1 MATSIISTA
10 IAVAVLWVAYR
21 VLFINSN
28 RLVFNRA
35 FLITA
40 LGFSLI
46 LPAAGLM
53 IGGSS
58 PQIVSYRQSL
68 FSGIMLDE
76 VVITAEGVIVN
87 TPVEMTAQEETAAPV
102 VATVNSFNIWKYL
115 WIIYLIGVGVMGMVF
130 LFKLGKILF
139 IIVSSPKKKMPGY
152 TAVFTG
158 KEHGS
163 YSFFSYAFFPNENV
177 NAEIVRHEMSH
188 IAHHHSI
195 DILFVELMMIIQ
207 WFNPFIYL
215 YKRELQ
221 SIHEYMADRDVV
233 ATGIDKQNYMM
244 LILQQCTAVDFS
256 NMSNNFSFLL
266 TKKRIKM
273 ITQSKKAK
281 GVVIKALLTLP
292 LFALL
297 LFANCKSN
305 GQNKV
310 SAEKAEIAETT
321 TDNEKLTTIKIGE
334 ESYVSFADPME
345 ISLDG
350 KDYTL
355 DINSVKN
362 EKTFKLGDH
371 KVVAKNNHDER
382 HSYTLT
388 VDGKPFDL
396 NYITRMLFEDSDE
409 ATDDSEFII
418 DDTEFDKS
426 DIELGAVEVM
436 PGYPGGINAM
446 YDFIQKNLKY
456 PESAKDK
463 GIEGRVFI
471 SFVVEKDGSISNVNV
486 LRGVCEELDAEAV
499 KVVKAMP
506 KWTPGMNNGKA
517 VRVQYTLPIVFKLS
531 GDSTTTALSG
541 TKWEGRGEGIG
552 NDTAEGMKFVMD
564 MTMDFYNNND
574 GLFVMKL
581 MAQDQDGK
589 TTPQTVFENVG
600 LDFTYSY
607 DGKSAGSIQP
617 KNTDGST
624 LGGEDQQ
631 PYSFVMQDG
640 KIIVSFYDF
649 KDDCGIEK
657 ITFNR
662 K

>member
-1 MATSIISTA
+1 MATSIISIA
-10 IAVAVLWVAYR
+10 IAIAVLWVAYR

-35 FLITA
+35 FLIIA

-46 LPAAGLM
+46 LPAAGVM

-68 FSGIMLDE
+68 LSGIMLDE
-76 VVITAEGVIVN
+76 VVITAEGVTIN
-87 TPVEMTAQEETAAPV
+87 TPVEFTEGEDVA
-102 VATVNSFNIWKYL
+102 VATAPTATQKFNIWHYI
-115 WIIYLIGVGVMGMVF
+115 WIIYIIGAGIAALIF
-130 LFKLGKILF
+130 LIKLGKLLF
-139 IIVSSPKKKMPGY
+139 IIIRSPKKKMLGY

-163 YSFFSYAFFPNENV
+163 YSFFNYAFFPNENV
-177 NAEIVRHEMSH
+177 NPEIVRHEMSH
-188 IAHHHSI
+188 IAHHHSA

-221 SIHEYMADRDVV
+221 SLHEYMADRDVV

-273 ITQSKKAK
+273 ITQSKKAN

-297 LFANCKSN
+297 LFANCKST
-305 GQNKV
+305 GQDKD
-310 SAEKAEIAETT
+310 SAEKAETT
-321 TDNEKLTTIKIGE
+321 TKNENLVTIKLGE
-334 ESYVSFADPME
+334 ESYLSFNNPME
-345 ISLDG
+345 INFEG
-350 KDYTL
+350 TEYTL
-355 DINSVKN
+355 DIKSVKK
-362 EKTFKLGDH
+362 ERTFEFGEH
-371 KVVAKNNHDER
+371 EVFVKNNRDER
-382 HSYTLT
+382 NSYTVT
-388 VDGKPFDL
+388 IDGAPFDIT
-396 NYITRMLFEDSDE
+396 YITRMITEDSE
-409 ATDDSEFII
+409 ATDDSEVYTG
-418 DDTEFDKS
+418 D
-426 DIELGAVEVM
+426 VEVL
-436 PGYPGGINAM
+436 PEYPGGTAAIFE
-446 YDFIQKNLKY
+446 FIQKNVKY
-456 PESAKDK
+456 PESAKEK
-463 GIEGRVFI
+463 GLEGRVFI
-471 SFVVEKDGSISNVNV
+471 QFVVEKDGSLSSFQV
-486 LRGVCEELDAEAV
+486 LRGVSDDIDAEAIRV
-499 KVVKAMP
+499 LKAMP
-506 KWTPGMNNGKA
+506 KWKPGMNNGEP
-517 VRVQYTLPIVFKLS
+517 VRVQYTMPFKFQLT
-531 GDSTTTALSG
+531 GNENTMTALSG
-541 TKWEGRGEGIG
+541 THWMGTGIG
-552 NDTAEGMKFVMD
+552 YQDGSKFVMD
-564 MTMDFYNNND
+564 MTMDFYNDND

-581 MAQDQDGK
+581 VAQDQEGK
-589 TTPQTVFENVG
+589 TTPQTVFENVA
-600 LDFTYSY
+600 LDFTYSF

-657 ITFNR
+657 ITFV
-662 K
+662 KK

>member
-1 MATSIISTA
+1 MALNIISIA
-10 IAVAVLWVAYR
+10 IAVAILWITYR

-28 RLVFNRA
+28 RLIFNRA
-35 FLITA
+35 FLIVA

-46 LPAAGLM
+46 LPAAGVY
-53 IGGSS
+53 IGRNT
-58 PQIVSYRQSL
+58 PQIVSYKQSL
-68 FSGIMLDE
+68 FQGIMLDE
-76 VVITAEGVIVN
+76 VVITAEGVTISTQSEVKADN
-87 TPVEMTAQEETAAPV
+87 EGAAHVTAQNQRTFDFIGLI
-102 VATVNSFNIWKYL
+102 SLIW
-115 WIIYLIGVGVMGMVF
+115 LIGAIGAALVF
-130 LFKLGKILF
+130 LFKLGKIIY
-139 IIVSSPKKKMPGY
+139 IIIRSPKKKMPGY

-163 YSFFSYAFFPNENV
+163 YSFFNYAFFPNENV
-177 NAEIVRHEMSH
+177 NEEIVRHEMSH
-188 IAHHHSI
+188 IAHHHST

-310 SAEKAEIAETT
+310 STEKATENAVE
-321 TDNEKLTTIKIGE
+321 NESRTTIKIGE

-355 DINSVKN
+355 NINSVKN

-382 HSYTLT
+382 NSYTVT
-388 VDGKPFDL
+388 VDGEPFDIK
-396 NYITRMLFEDSDE
+396 YIVNMIFDE
-409 ATDDSEFII
+409 TDESG
-418 DDTEFDKS
+418 DDDEVY
-426 DIELGAVEVM
+426 GAVDVM
-436 PGYPGGINAM
+436 PEYFGGVNAM
-446 YDFIQKNLKY
+446 FDFIQKNVNY
-456 PESAKDK
+456 PESAKKK
-463 GIEGRVFI
+463 GIEGRVFVQ
-471 SFVVEKDGSISNVNV
+471 FVVEKDGSLSSFQV
-486 LRGVCEELDAEAV
+486 LRGVNDELNDEAIRV
-499 KVVKAMP
+499 LKMMP
-506 KWTPGMNNGKA
+506 KWKPGMKDGKP
-517 VRVQYTLPIVFKLS
+517 VRVQYTMPFKFQLT
-531 GDSTTTALSG
+531 GNENTMTTLSG

-624 LGGEDQQ
+624 LGGEEQQ
-631 PYSFVMQDG
+631 PYSFVMKDG
-640 KIIVSFYDF
+640 KIIVNFYDF

-657 ITFNR
+657 ITFV
-662 K
+662 KK

>member
-1 MATSIISTA
+1 MATSIISIA

-28 RLVFNRA
+28 RLIFNRT
-35 FLITA
+35 FLIVA

-46 LPAAGLM
+46 LPAAGVY
-53 IGGSS
+53 IGRST
-58 PQIVSYRQSL
+58 PQIASYRQSL
-68 FSGIMLDE
+68 FHGIMLDE
-76 VVITAEGVIVN
+76 VVITAEGVTIS
-87 TPVEMTAQEETAAPV
+87 TPVETPAGDAMAVAPV
-102 VATVNSFNIWKYL
+102 QASSQKFNLWHYIWVV
-115 WIIYLIGVGVMGMVF
+115 YLIGVGVMALLF
-130 LFKLGKILF
+130 LIKLTRIAIV
-139 IIVSSPKKKMPGY
+139 IIRSPKKRMPGY

-163 YSFFSYAFFPNENV
+163 YSFFNYAFFPNENV
-177 NAEIVRHEMSH
+177 NSDIVRHEMSH
-188 IAHHHSI
+188 IAHHHSA

-207 WFNPFIYL
+207 WFNPFIYM

-221 SIHEYMADRDVV
+221 SLHEYMADRDMV
-233 ATGIDKQNYMM
+233 ANGIDKQNYMM

-305 GQNKV
+305 GQNYV
-310 SAEKAEIAETT
+310 A
-321 TDNEKLTTIKIGE
+321 NESRTTIKIGE
-334 ESYVSFADPME
+334 ESYVTFADPME
-345 ISLDG
+345 INLDG

-382 HSYTLT
+382 KSYTVT

-396 NYITRMLFEDSDE
+396 KYLVSMIL
-409 ATDDSEFII
+409 
-418 DDTEFDKS
+418 DDTDVSGDEDEVLKGP
-426 DIELGAVEVM
+426 IEVM
-436 PGYPGGINAM
+436 PAYPGGPNALVK
-446 YDFIQKNLKY
+446 YVQNNLKY
-456 PESAKDK
+456 PESAKK
-463 GIEGRVFI
+463 NKQEGRVFVG
-471 SFVVEKDGSISNVNV
+471 FVVEKDGSISNVSV
-486 LRGVCEELDAEAV
+486 MRGVCEELDNEAV
-499 KVVKAMP
+499 RVVKTLP
-506 KWTPGMNNGKA
+506 KFTPGMNGGKP
-517 VRVQYTLPIVFKLS
+517 VRVQYTLPIVFKLT
-531 GDSTTTALSG
+531 GETTMTTLSG
-541 TKWEGRGEGIG
+541 THWTGIG
-552 NDTAEGMKFVMD
+552 SGIQDGTKFVME
-564 MTMDFYNNND
+564 MTMDFYQDND

-581 MAQDQDGK
+581 TADK
-589 TTPQTVFENVG
+589 SVVFENVG
-600 LDFTYSY
+600 LDFTYSF

-657 ITFNR
+657 ITFV
-662 K
+662 KK

>member
-1 MATSIISTA
+1 MTTSIISIA
-10 IAVAVLWVAYR
+10 IAIAVLWVAYR

-35 FLITA
+35 FLIIA

-46 LPAAGLM
+46 LPAAGFY
-53 IGGSS
+53 IGRST

-68 FSGIMLDE
+68 FQGIMLEE
-76 VVITAEGVIVN
+76 VVITAEGVTIS
-87 TPVEMTAQEETAAPV
+87 TPADVRTDNGEAAPV
-102 VATVNSFNIWKYL
+102 VAKNQRTFDFIGLISLIW
-115 WIIYLIGVGVMGMVF
+115 LIGAIIAALIF
-130 LFKLGKILF
+130 LIKLGKLLF
-139 IIVSSPKKKMPGY
+139 IIIKSPKKKMLGY

-163 YSFFSYAFFPNENV
+163 YSFFNYAFFPNENV

-188 IAHHHSI
+188 IAHHHSA

-221 SIHEYMADRDVV
+221 SLHEYMADRDVV

-305 GQNKV
+305 GQEKA
-310 SAEKAEIAETT
+310 SAEKAETT
-321 TDNEKLTTIKIGE
+321 TENENLVTIKLGE
-334 ESYVSFADPME
+334 DSYLSFNNPME
-345 ISLDG
+345 INFDG
-350 KDYTL
+350 QEYTL
-355 DINSVKN
+355 DIKSVKK
-362 EKTFKLGDH
+362 ERTFEFGDH
-371 KVVAKNNHDER
+371 KVVVKNNRDER
-382 HSYTLT
+382 NSYTVT
-388 VDGKPFDL
+388 IDGAPFDIT
-396 NYITRMLFEDSDE
+396 YITRMLTDDSE
-409 ATDDSEFII
+409 ATDDSEVY
-418 DDTEFDKS
+418 T
-426 DIELGAVEVM
+426 GAVEVL
-436 PGYPGGINAM
+436 PEYPGGASAM
-446 YDFIQKNLKY
+446 YEFIQKNVKY
-456 PESAKDK
+456 PESAKEK
-463 GIEGRVFI
+463 GLEGRVFVQ
-471 SFVVEKDGSISNVNV
+471 FVVEKDGSLSSFDV
-486 LRGVCEELDAEAV
+486 LRGVSEDIDAEAIRV
-499 KVVKAMP
+499 LKAMP
-506 KWTPGMNNGKA
+506 KWKPGMNEGKP
-517 VRVQYTLPIVFKLS
+517 VRVHFTMPFNFKMT
-531 GDSTTTALSG
+531 GNDNTMTALSG
-541 TKWEGRGEGIG
+541 TKWEGRGEGVK
-552 NDTAEGMKFVMD
+552 DGMKFVME

-581 MAQDQDGK
+581 TSQDKEGK
-589 TTPQTVFENVG
+589 TTQTVFENVG
-600 LDFTYSY
+600 LDFTYSF

-631 PYSFVMQDG
+631 PYSFLKTGDE
-640 KIIVSFYDF
+640 IIVNFYDL

-657 ITFNR
+657 ITFV
-662 K
+662 KK

>member
-1 MATSIISTA
+1 MALNIISIA
-10 IAVAVLWVAYR
+10 IATAVLWVAYR
-21 VLFINSN
+21 LLFINSN

-35 FLITA
+35 FLIIA

-46 LPAAGLM
+46 LPAAGVY
-53 IGGSS
+53 IGRST
-58 PQIVSYRQSL
+58 PQIVSYKQSL
-68 FSGIMLDE
+68 FQGIMLDE
-76 VVITAEGVIVN
+76 VVITAEGVTISTQSDVKADN
-87 TPVEMTAQEETAAPV
+87 EGAAPV
-102 VATVNSFNIWKYL
+102 MFQEKAPRSLIGPIRL
-115 WIIYLIGVGVMGMVF
+115 IWIIGAIGAALVF
-130 LFKLGKILF
+130 LFKLGKIVF
-139 IIVSSPKKKMPGY
+139 IIIRSPKKKMPGY

-163 YSFFSYAFFPNENV
+163 YSFFNYAFFPNENV
-177 NAEIVRHEMSH
+177 NPEIVRHEMSH
-188 IAHHHSI
+188 IEHHHSA

-221 SIHEYMADRDVV
+221 SLHEYMADRDVV

-382 HSYTLT
+382 NSYTVT
-388 VDGKPFDL
+388 VDGEPFDIK
-396 NYITRMLFEDSDE
+396 YIVNMIFDE
-409 ATDDSEFII
+409 TDESG
-418 DDTEFDKS
+418 DDDEVY
-426 DIELGAVEVM
+426 GAVDVM
-436 PGYPGGINAM
+436 PEYFGGVNAM
-446 YDFIQKNLKY
+446 FDFIQKNVNY
-456 PESAKDK
+456 PESAKKK
-463 GIEGRVFI
+463 GIEGRVFVQ
-471 SFVVEKDGSISNVNV
+471 FVVEKDGSLSSFQV
-486 LRGVCEELDAEAV
+486 LRGVNDELNDEAIRV
-499 KVVKAMP
+499 LKMMP
-506 KWTPGMNNGKA
+506 KWKPGMKDGKP
-517 VRVQYTLPIVFKLS
+517 VRVQYTMPFKFQLT
-531 GDSTTTALSG
+531 GNENTMTALSG

-552 NDTAEGMKFVMD
+552 NDTAEGMKFVMT

-581 MAQDQDGK
+581 TSQDKEGK
-589 TTPQTVFENVG
+589 IPAQTVFENVG
-600 LDFTYSY
+600 LDFTYSF
-607 DGKSAGSIQP
+607 DGTSAGSIQP

-640 KIIVSFYDF
+640 KIIVNFYDF

>member
-1 MATSIISTA
+1 MALNIISIALSIA
-10 IAVAVLWVAYR
+10 ILWVAYR
-21 VLFINSN
+21 LLFINSN
-28 RLVFNRA
+28 RLVFNRT
-35 FLITA
+35 FLIIA

-46 LPAAGLM
+46 LPAAGII
-53 IGGSS
+53 IGRST
-58 PQIVSYRQSL
+58 PQIVSYKQSL

-76 VVITAEGVIVN
+76 VVITAEGVAISAQTDNIAAEDMGEALV
-87 TPVEMTAQEETAAPV
+87 TAPTR
-102 VATVNSFNIWKYL
+102 NFNIWHYI
-115 WIIYLIGVGVMGMVF
+115 WIIYIIGAGIAALIF
-130 LFKLGKILF
+130 LIKLGKLLF
-139 IIVSSPKKKMPGY
+139 IIIRSPKKKMPGY

-163 YSFFSYAFFPNENV
+163 YSFFNYAFFPNENV
-177 NAEIVRHEMSH
+177 NPEIVRHEMSH
-188 IAHHHSI
+188 IAHHHSA

-388 VDGKPFDL
+388 VDGKPFDIK
-396 NYITRMLFEDSDE
+396 YIVNMIFDE
-409 ATDDSEFII
+409 TD
-418 DDTEFDKS
+418 
-426 DIELGAVEVM
+426 ELGDDDEVYGAVDVM
-436 PGYPGGINAM
+436 PEYFGGVNAM
-446 YDFIQKNLKY
+446 FDFIQKNVNY
-456 PESAKDK
+456 PESAKKK
-463 GIEGRVFI
+463 GIEGRVFVQ
-471 SFVVEKDGSISNVNV
+471 FVVEKDGSLSSFQV
-486 LRGVCEELDAEAV
+486 LRGVNDELNDEAIRV
-499 KVVKAMP
+499 LKMMP
-506 KWTPGMNNGKA
+506 KWKPGMKDGKP
-517 VRVQYTLPIVFKLS
+517 VRVQYTMPFKFQLTANEN
-531 GDSTTTALSG
+531 TTDALSG
-541 TKWEGRGEGIG
+541 TKWEGKGEGTK
-552 NDTAEGMKFVMD
+552 DGMKFVME

-581 MAQDQDGK
+581 TAQDIASN
-589 TTPQTVFENVG
+589 TPPQVAFEDVG
-600 LDFTYSY
+600 LDFKYVYDEATKAGVIAPKNPDGSDLGDEPARPYSY
-607 DGKSAGSIQP
+607 IVK
-617 KNTDGST
+617 
-624 LGGEDQQ
+624 
-631 PYSFVMQDG
+631 DG
-640 KIIVSFYDF
+640 KIIVAFYDF

-657 ITFNR
+657 ITFV
-662 K
+662 KK

>member
-1 MATSIISTA
+1 MATSIISIA

-28 RLVFNRA
+28 RLIFNRT
-35 FLITA
+35 FLIVA

-46 LPAAGLM
+46 LPAAGVY
-53 IGGSS
+53 IGRST
-58 PQIVSYRQSL
+58 PQIASYRQSL
-68 FSGIMLDE
+68 FHGIMLDE
-76 VVITAEGVIVN
+76 VVITAEGVTIS
-87 TPVEMTAQEETAAPV
+87 TPVETPAGDAMAVAPV
-102 VATVNSFNIWKYL
+102 QASSQKFNLWHYIWVV
-115 WIIYLIGVGVMGMVF
+115 YLIGVGVMALLF
-130 LFKLGKILF
+130 LIKLARIAIV
-139 IIVSSPKKKMPGY
+139 IIRSPKKRMPGY

-163 YSFFSYAFFPNENV
+163 YSFFNYAFFPNENV
-177 NAEIVRHEMSH
+177 NSDIVRHEMSH
-188 IAHHHSI
+188 IAHHHSA

-207 WFNPFIYL
+207 WFNPFIYM

-221 SIHEYMADRDVV
+221 SLHEYMADRDVV

-305 GQNKV
+305 GQNNV
-310 SAEKAEIAETT
+310 A
-321 TDNEKLTTIKIGE
+321 NESRTTIKIGE
-334 ESYVSFADPME
+334 ESYVTFADPME
-345 ISLDG
+345 INLDG

-382 HSYTLT
+382 NSYTVT

-396 NYITRMLFEDSDE
+396 KYLVSMIL
-409 ATDDSEFII
+409 
-418 DDTEFDKS
+418 DDTDVSGDEDEVLKGP
-426 DIELGAVEVM
+426 IEVM
-436 PGYPGGINAM
+436 PAYPGGPNALVK
-446 YDFIQKNLKY
+446 YVQNNLKY
-456 PESAKDK
+456 PESAKK
-463 GIEGRVFI
+463 NKQEGRVFVG
-471 SFVVEKDGSISNVNV
+471 FVVEKDGSISNVSV
-486 LRGVCEELDAEAV
+486 MRGVCEELDNEAV
-499 KVVKAMP
+499 RVVKTLP
-506 KWTPGMNNGKA
+506 KFTPGMNNGKP
-517 VRVQYTLPIVFKLS
+517 VRVQYTLPIVFKLT
-531 GDSTTTALSG
+531 GETTMTTLSG
-541 TKWEGRGEGIG
+541 THWTGIG
-552 NDTAEGMKFVMD
+552 SGIQDGTKFVME
-564 MTMDFYNNND
+564 MTMDFYQDND

-581 MAQDQDGK
+581 TADK
-589 TTPQTVFENVG
+589 SVVFENVG
-600 LDFTYSY
+600 LDFTYSF

-640 KIIVSFYDF
+640 KIIVSFYDL

-657 ITFNR
+657 ITFV
-662 K
+662 KK

>member
-1 MATSIISTA
+1 MII
-10 IAVAVLWVAYR
+10 
-21 VLFINSN
+21 
-28 RLVFNRA
+28 
-35 FLITA
+35 A

-46 LPAAGLM
+46 LPAAGVM

-58 PQIVSYRQSL
+58 PTIVSYRQSL

-76 VVITAEGVIVN
+76 VVITAEGVAIS
-87 TPVEMTAQEETAAPV
+87 TPADITSDENMAVAPATAQTQK
-102 VATVNSFNIWKYL
+102 FNIWKYI
-115 WIIYLIGVGVMGMVF
+115 WIIYIIGVCVMAALF
-130 LFKLGKILF
+130 LVKFARIAIM
-139 IIVSSPKKKMPGY
+139 IIRSPKKKMLGY

-163 YSFFSYAFFPNENV
+163 YSFFNYAFFPNENV
-177 NAEIVRHEMSH
+177 NPEIVRHEMSH

-221 SIHEYMADRDVV
+221 SLHEYMADRDVV

-297 LFANCKSN
+297 LFANCKS
-305 GQNKV
+305 KV
-310 SAEKAEIAETT
+310 NDKAPE
-321 TDNEKLTTIKIGE
+321 N
-334 ESYVSFADPME
+334 
-345 ISLDG
+345 
-350 KDYTL
+350 
-355 DINSVKN
+355 N
-362 EKTFKLGDH
+362 
-371 KVVAKNNHDER
+371 VV
-382 HSYTLT
+382 
-388 VDGKPFDL
+388 
-396 NYITRMLFEDSDE
+396 E
-409 ATDDSEFII
+409 ATEKIETQAVETPAVETVANDNSEIY
-418 DDTEFDKS
+418 D
-426 DIELGAVEVM
+426 GAVEVM
-436 PGYPGGINAM
+436 PEYPGGMNAM
-446 YDFIQKNLKY
+446 FDFIQKNVKY
-456 PESAKDK
+456 PKSAKEK
-463 GIEGRVFI
+463 GIEGKVYV
-471 SFVVEKDGSISNVNV
+471 SFVVEKDGSLSSFQV
-486 LRGVCEELDAEAV
+486 LRSVNEELDTEAIRV
-499 KVVKAMP
+499 LKAMP
-506 KWTPGMNNGKA
+506 KWKAGMQDGKA
-517 VRVQYTLPIVFKLS
+517 VRVHYVMPFSFKLT
-531 GDSTTTALSG
+531 GNENTTTALSG
-541 TKWEGRGEGIG
+541 TKWNGEG
-552 NDTAEGMKFVMD
+552 EGMKDGVKYNMT

-581 MAQDQDGK
+581 TAQEKGGE
-589 TTPQTVFENVG
+589 TAVVFENVG
-600 LDFTYSY
+600 LDFTYSF

-631 PYSFVMQDG
+631 PYSFLKTGDE
-640 KIIVSFYDF
+640 IIVNFYDF

-657 ITFNR
+657 ITFV
-662 K
+662 KK